1 MSETKHE
8 IAALL
13 LACGAAG
20 AWLTG
25 RFLLIPYHICDV
37 ARWQRSTSGGVVAVL
52 ASISFKTA
60 RKRNRRAFATS
71 EFICFRD
78 VAV

>member
-1 MSETKHE
+1 LSETKHE

-20 AWLTG
+20 AWLNV

-37 ARWQRSTSGGVVAVL
+37 ARWQRSTSGVWPLFWLRFPLKLPEKETGEPLPRQNLSV
-52 ASISFKTA
+52 
-60 RKRNRRAFATS
+60 FAT
-71 EFICFRD
+71 
-78 VAV
+78 